1 MLVQVNVIGAFWCS
15 LGVRRGPYP
24 AMLVEVPAQATD
36 QVGGVVR
43 VCGS

>member
-1 MLVQVNVIGAFWCS
+1 MRLVLS
-15 LGVRRGPYP
+15 GVCWGLEEGPYP
-24 AMLVEVPAQATD
+24 AMLVEVPAQAAD